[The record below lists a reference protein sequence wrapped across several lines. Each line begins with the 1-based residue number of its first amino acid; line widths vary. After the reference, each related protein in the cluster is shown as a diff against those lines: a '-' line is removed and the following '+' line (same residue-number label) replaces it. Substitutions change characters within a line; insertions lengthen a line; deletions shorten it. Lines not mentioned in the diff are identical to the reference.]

1 MAQVIEKV
9 EMTEHEVEVSN
20 IKEEIKTIKARIEF
34 RQKEIETATRKNDIS
49 KAMSLL
55 KVQAQDSDK
64 LSKLQVAPSA
74 MVKSS
79 FQSIIADLSEEEKL
93 EMYND
98 LKAGRINKLFG
109 SFKINE
115 EEVRFNAY
123 WTDSDK

>member
-9 EMTEHEVEVSN
+9 EMTEHEVEMNN
-20 IKEEIKTIKARIEF
+20 IKEEIKTIKTRIEL
-34 RQKEIETATRKNDIS
+34 RQKEIETATRKNNIS
-49 KAMSLL
+49 KAMALL

-74 MVKSS
+74 RIKSS
-79 FQSIIADLSEEEKL
+79 FQSIISDLSEEEKL

-109 SFKINE
+109 SFKVQA